1 MQEPSAPLDLDR
13 AEARLDE
20 EIGRLKRRFAALEAV
35 VQESQAARPESGAF
49 VIAATSR
56 EEMNEKE
63 LADELDRI
71 LSERLREAP
80 DKSPNGPWE
89 APRLAVRWI
98 RQHLGGKPDV
108 RPNTP
113 WQWQIIAR
121 IRSLPAHMQ
130 DPLRRY
136 FVFREAEE
144 SICSS
149 MNIAPVEFRRFL
161 REATDYILMRRERMP
176 ELETKNTQ

>member
-1 MQEPSAPLDLDR
+1 MQEPSAPLDLGR
-13 AEARLDE
+13 PEARLDE
-20 EIGRLKRRFAALEAV
+20 EIGRLKRRFAGAGSGGRRNQTAP
-35 VQESQAARPESGAF
+35 PESGAF

-56 EEMNEKE
+56 EEMNEKQ

-71 LSERLREAP
+71 LSERLREVP

-89 APRLAVRWI
+89 ACRLAVRWI
-98 RQHLGGKPDV
+98 RQRLGGKPDV

-113 WQWQIIAR
+113 WQWQIIVR
-121 IRSLPAHMQ
+121 IRSLPEHMQ

-149 MNIAPVEFRRFL
+149 MNIAPVGFRRFL

-176 ELETKNTQ
+176 ELETKKTQ